1 MKILHICASWAETN
15 GAAVLARHLAREQE
29 QSGDEVRFAT
39 WAGVRALRSADVV
52 YIHCGWLPVTWWAA
66 LFARR
71 FVRMP
76 EACYDPVRLAYHG
89 WKKRLAGPV
98 ERFFLRRAQ
107 SVIATCAAEE
117 AWIRAYEPRVK
128 AVVREDMRRFY
139 RLDVPPSLRH
149 GGALRVLYLGR
160 NHPLKGLDVLRRA
173 VRSIGPSVELQI
185 VSDALGEAKEAAFD
199 WCDVLVLPT
208 LSENFGIVV
217 AEALAHGKL
226 AVTTDGAPAWVNE
239 RNERL
244 IVLTG
249 FRDGTDEERERHLRL
264 CLMRLAE

>member
-29 QSGDEVRFAT
+29 QAGDEVRFAT

-107 SVIATCAAEE
+107 SVIATCGAEE
-117 AWIRAYEPRVK
+117 EWIRAYEPRVK
-128 AVVREDMRRFY
+128 KVVREDMRRFY
-139 RLDVPPSLRH
+139 RLDEPSAPRH
-149 GGALRVLYLGR
+149 GGPLRLLYLGR
-160 NHPLKGLDVLRRA
+160 RHPLKGVDVLERA
-173 VRSIGPSVELQI
+173 VRALESSVELRI
-185 VSDALGEAKEAAFD
+185 VSDALGAEKESAFA
-199 WCDVLVLPT
+199 WCDALVLPT

-217 AEALAHGKL
+217 AEALAHGKI
-226 AVTTDGAPAWVNE
+226 AVTTDGAPAWAGETNG
-239 RNERL
+239 RL
-244 IVLTG
+244 VWLRG
-249 FRDGTDEERERHLRL
+249 FREGTDEMREEILLSALR
-264 CLMRLAE
+264 AIA